1 MRIPEHV
8 ALIPDGN
15 RRWAKN
21 AGLNKHEGYDRGLH
35 PGVACLKAAQKY
47 GVKELTYY
55 GFTTDNCKRPHIE
68 VLAFV
73 DACVKAVELI
83 QKENAALLVVGNTES
98 DMFPKALLPF
108 TKERVVFG
116 TGITKVN
123 FLVNYGWE
131 WDLGSMNTVSN
142 NRHTIMQN
150 LRSRDVSRID
160 LVIRW
165 GGRKRLSG
173 LLPVQTVYSDIFTLD
188 EMWPEY
194 RDSHMAQAMAWYNDQ
209 DVTLGG

>member
-1 MRIPEHV
+1 MRIPNHI

-21 AGLNKHEGYDRGLH
+21 AGLEKHEGYSRGLH
-35 PGVACLKAAQKY
+35 PGVACLKAAQRY

-68 VLAFV
+68 VNAFS
-73 DACVKAVELI
+73 DACVEAVRLI
-83 QKENAALLVVGNTES
+83 QQENADLLVVGNTES
-98 DMFPKALLPF
+98 PMFPPALLPY
-108 TKERVVFG
+108 TKERTAFG
-116 TGITKVN
+116 SGVTKVN

-131 WDLGSMNTVSN
+131 WDMGDMHTTAN
-142 NRHTIMQN
+142 NRSAIMQG
-150 LRSRDVSRID
+150 LRSKEISRID

-173 LLPVQTVYSDIFTLD
+173 LLPVQSVYADIYTLD
-188 EMWPEY
+188 EMWPDFKAEQLEK
-194 RDSHMAQAMAWYNDQ
+194 ALAWYDLQ
-209 DVTLGG
+209 DITLGG

>member
-1 MRIPEHV
+1 MRIPNHI

-15 RRWAKN
+15 RRWAKT
-21 AGLNKHEGYDRGLH
+21 AGLEKHEGYSHGLH
-35 PGVACLKAAQKY
+35 PGVACLKAAQRL

-68 VLAFV
+68 VDAFS
-73 DACVKAVELI
+73 DACVEAVRLI
-83 QKENAALLVVGNTES
+83 QKENANLLVVGNTDS
-98 DMFPKALLPF
+98 PMFPPTLLPYAKKR
-108 TKERVVFG
+108 TVFG
-116 TGITKVN
+116 SGVIKVN

-131 WDLGSMNTVSN
+131 WDMGAMHTNAN
-142 NRHTIMQN
+142 NRNTIMES
-150 LRSRDVSRID
+150 LRSREISRID

-173 LLPVQTVYSDIFTLD
+173 LLPVQSVYADIYTLD
-188 EMWPEY
+188 EMWPDFDAEQLEK
-194 RDSHMAQAMAWYNDQ
+194 ALAWYDLQ